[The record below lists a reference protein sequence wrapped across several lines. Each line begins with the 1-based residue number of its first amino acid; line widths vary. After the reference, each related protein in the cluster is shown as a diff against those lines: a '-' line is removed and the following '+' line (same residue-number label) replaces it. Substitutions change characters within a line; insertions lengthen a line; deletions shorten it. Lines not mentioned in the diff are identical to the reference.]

1 MFPNQFGQRMSDRSP
16 AEASSDGGYVTAPNG
31 GGSTTS
37 TDGSEAAAADK
48 QQQTGERWNSASTA
62 SDAMQ
67 RHGSYAP
74 QGNAQIATTTTSAG
88 GDDMMSPYDEYAGGS
103 SSMMLPPMNV
113 DAVIVREQD
122 IRDQTRRQVIAE
134 LSQFASAIKTEG
146 APITINNMH
155 QSSTNT
161 MMNSNGN
168 TDDPP
173 ERPKSSIEVLADSFN
188 RFFESPFNKVC
199 FVGIS
204 SVSLYLVYNYYTHKW
219 REEELQRKIDANFLL
234 RWVLDQIDRRI
245 DYVWS
250 FRYLSSVGR

>member
-31 GGSTTS
+31 GGSTSS

-48 QQQTGERWNSASTA
+48 QQQQTGERWNSASTA

-88 GDDMMSPYDEYAGGS
+88 GEDMMSPYDEYAGGS

-199 FVGIS
+199 FVGIT

-234 RWVLDQIDRRI
+234 R
-245 DYVWS
+245 
-250 FRYLSSVGR
+250 